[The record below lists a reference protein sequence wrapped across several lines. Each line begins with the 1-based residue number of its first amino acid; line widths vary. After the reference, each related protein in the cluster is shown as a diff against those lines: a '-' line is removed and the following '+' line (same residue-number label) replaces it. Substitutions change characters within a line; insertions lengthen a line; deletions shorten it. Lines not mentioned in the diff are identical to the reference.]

1 MAVRL
6 NKALKELNVGI
17 NTVAEF
23 LQKKGAALQD
33 ATPNA
38 KITDEQY
45 ALLKK
50 EFGEDMK
57 QNAETKQKIQNQKEK
72 EQQEKK
78 ERQQA
83 LKEEKERIEKEK
95 AARKPQ
101 LKILGNINDMKK
113 SEPKAEPKPEPKPE
127 PKAEPKAESPKV
139 ETVLVAETPEVKPV
153 ETQEKVAPAKMDEQP
168 SAQPEQKKKAN
179 KLSPAERLE
188 QDENGVYHLA
198 APAEAG
204 VQFKQMGFIDLS
216 SLNSKTRPDCK
227 SKAERRKE
235 R

>member
-23 LQKKGAALQD
+23 LQKKGLALQD

-45 ALLKK
+45 ALLQK

-57 QNAETKQKIQNQKEK
+57 QNAETKQKIQNQKVK

-83 LKEEKERIEKEK
+83 AREEKERLEKERLEKEKEAKKPQLKIVGNINDEYDEDGDHIVERGEDKYIIEGITELDALNKRFGIEFDTEDFETINGFLISKMDKIPDKKERFDITVGDYNFKVLEVDHNMIQQILMTKVEKPDAEEEAAEGVHNTDESDDKDKEEKER
-95 AARKPQ
+95 
-101 LKILGNINDMKK
+101 
-113 SEPKAEPKPEPKPE
+113 
-127 PKAEPKAESPKV
+127 
-139 ETVLVAETPEVKPV
+139 
-153 ETQEKVAPAKMDEQP
+153 
-168 SAQPEQKKKAN
+168 
-179 KLSPAERLE
+179 
-188 QDENGVYHLA
+188 
-198 APAEAG
+198 
-204 VQFKQMGFIDLS
+204 
-216 SLNSKTRPDCK
+216 
-227 SKAERRKE
+227 
-235 R
+235 

>member
-23 LQKKGAALQD
+23 LQKKGMALQD

-45 ALLKK
+45 ALLQK

-72 EQQEKK
+72 ELQEKK

-83 LKEEKERIEKEK
+83 AREEKVRLEKERIEKEK
-95 AARKPQ
+95 AAKKPQ
-101 LKILGNINDMKK
+101 LKIVGNINDLK
-113 SEPKAEPKPEPKPE
+113 KAEPKQEKKEEPKP
-127 PKAEPKAESPKV
+127 KN
-139 ETVLVAETPEVKPV
+139 EVKEPV
-153 ETQEKVAPAKMDEQP
+153 SVPKEPEVAPATQKEETVAPVSTAAENKETPTGSVQEQP
-168 SAQPEQKKKAN
+168 KKEEPSPKKKG
-179 KLSPAERLE
+179 KLSPADRLE
-188 QDENGVYHLA
+188 QDENGIYHLA

-204 VQFKQMGFIDLS
+204 VQFK
-216 SLNSKTRPDCK
+216 
-227 SKAERRKE
+227 
-235 R
+235 

>member
-72 EQQEKK
+72 ELQEKK

-83 LKEEKERIEKEK
+83 LREEKERIEKEK
-95 AARKPQ
+95 AAKKPQ
-101 LKILGNINDMKK
+101 LKILGNINDLKK
-113 SEPKAEPKPEPKPE
+113 P
-127 PKAEPKAESPKV
+127 
-139 ETVLVAETPEVKPV
+139 
-153 ETQEKVAPAKMDEQP
+153 
-168 SAQPEQKKKAN
+168 
-179 KLSPAERLE
+179 
-188 QDENGVYHLA
+188 
-198 APAEAG
+198 
-204 VQFKQMGFIDLS
+204 
-216 SLNSKTRPDCK
+216 
-227 SKAERRKE
+227 
-235 R
+235 